1 MLCATCK
8 VCLSQGAMG
17 QLNSA
22 GSGGGLHWQQM
33 GLANVGMGGQ
43 GGMPYA
49 GQGASLQVGVNLYKL
64 VMTFMNFDHL
74 LCEL

>member
-1 MLCATCK
+1 
-8 VCLSQGAMG
+8 MG

-49 GQGASLQVGVNLYKL
+49 GQGASLQVGVDSYKPGL
-64 VMTFMNFDHL
+64 VFVIA
-74 LCEL
+74 